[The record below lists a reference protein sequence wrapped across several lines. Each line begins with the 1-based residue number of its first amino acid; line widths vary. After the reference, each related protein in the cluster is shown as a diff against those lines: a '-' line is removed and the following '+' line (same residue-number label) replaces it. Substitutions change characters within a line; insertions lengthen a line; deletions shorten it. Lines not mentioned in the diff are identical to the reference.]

1 MPYYDKFV
9 RMVNGGDLESDKNLD
24 YYKEQSAAADSSGQQ
39 SGDSFLPNLTSW
51 ANAAANFIAPGRA
64 EALAQYP
71 TYNGGYVKP
80 WDVWGETTQQRFKKN
95 AQEYPHGTAFGMG
108 FAEGAAN
115 AWALHFRSLGLTAYK
130 TQ

>member
-80 WDVWGETTQQRFKKN
+80 WDVWGETTQQRFKK
-95 AQEYPHGTAFGMG
+95 ECSRISTRYRLWDGLCRRRGERHGLST
-108 FAEGAAN
+108 FAR
-115 AWALHFRSLGLTAYK
+115 WD
-130 TQ
+130 